1 MPIKKSTVIFS
12 NKPKNNVKKR
22 NWAFVLYPESAP
34 ADWLEQ
40 LQLTGLQC
48 VISPLHDC
56 DINPTGE
63 LKKAHHHIIV
73 VYQGP
78 TSYNVVKQLT
88 DRLNQPIPQPL
99 EQIRGYYRYLTHKD
113 NPEKAQYDDKDIKTI
128 NGFNIADFVELT
140 NSEVMEIK
148 TKLQQLI
155 INLNLL
161 EYCDFMDY
169 LLENELKLE
178 YDVAS
183 RNTYFFE
190 KYISSRRNKLKLV
203 KG

>member
-48 VISPLHDC
+48 VISPLHDL

-113 NPEKAQYDDKDIKTI
+113 NPEKAQYDDNDIKTI
-128 NGFNIADFVELT
+128 NGFNIADFVELS

-148 TKLQQLI
+148 SYLQQLI

-190 KYISSRRNKLKLV
+190 KYISSRRNKLKLF

>member
-113 NPEKAQYDDKDIKTI
+113 NPEKAQYDDNDIKTI